1 MKIIGFC
8 EELIKRDMMDNRID
22 AAMIQYVFAILGNL
36 YGVILFSWWWIK
48 KKNASFMFICVIF
61 LFIGNVVEKSLTL
74 YSRVMMNFFQSP
86 PLRDTVQWAYRG
98 TIEMVVVYFVVIY
111 MTLRVFGYLP
121 AKQYGK
127 RHDDQQ

>member
-61 LFIGNVVEKSLTL
+61 LFIGNVVEK
-74 YSRVMMNFFQSP
+74 
-86 PLRDTVQWAYRG
+86 
-98 TIEMVVVYFVVIY
+98 
-111 MTLRVFGYLP
+111 
-121 AKQYGK
+121 
-127 RHDDQQ
+127 